1 MFQFEAG
8 PGNTACIS
16 INITDDV
23 DFEGNR
29 PFTVMLS
36 EFAGP
41 MIGSMGKR
49 TVFFSS
55 PSGPLIGPNSETV
68 VTINDSEGKVA
79 YIVWYNNIIII
90 LNLPI
95 FEFYA
100 DVVIEF
106 LNSTLYTEEGYT
118 LDIYLLVVSDGT
130 FLVNLTVQLEYI
142 STELAGKL
150 QRNSV
155 VDIIEGVPH

>member
-36 EFAGP
+36 EDAGS

-49 TVFFSS
+49 IVSFSS

-68 VTINDSEGKVA
+68 VTINDSEGKVTA
-79 YIVWYNNIIII
+79 PYMHTYIVWYNIIII

-95 FEFYA
+95 FEFFA
-100 DVVIEF
+100 DVLIEF

-150 QRNSV
+150 QRILLN
-155 VDIIEGVPH
+155 DN

>member
-36 EFAGP
+36 EFAGS
-41 MIGSMGKR
+41 MIGPMGKR

-55 PSGPLIGPNSETV
+55 PSGPLIGPNNETV
-68 VTINDSEGKVA
+68 ITINDSEGKVTCTA
-79 YIVWYNNIIII
+79 PYIHIFRH
-90 LNLPI
+90 NL
-95 FEFYA
+95 F
-100 DVVIEF
+100 
-106 LNSTLYTEEGYT
+106 
-118 LDIYLLVVSDGT
+118 
-130 FLVNLTVQLEYI
+130 
-142 STELAGKL
+142 
-150 QRNSV
+150 
-155 VDIIEGVPH
+155 